1 MGGHRCNE
9 WKHMKTMIRQL
20 QERLDK
26 EKKNNEAG
34 IKSLEQLL
42 ILWKSLLQ
50 LGSVFQSLAVLTD
63 NNSHIVFCWQCGDII
78 EKISDRE
85 KKKKK
90 KKNTSGQTYLEE
102 KNRTRKTVY
111 RLPGL
116 VLTFHTCHSCAH
128 TQIPNKMMDSWQYFI
143 CISQTYTQLILI
155 HKRLNSLPVS
165 PKMTHCISVQTTNN
179 TMDFTKCRRLL
190 CAAAGP
196 AAK

>member
-1 MGGHRCNE
+1 
-9 WKHMKTMIRQL
+9 MKTMIRQL

-116 VLTFHTCHSCAH
+116 VLTFHSCAH
-128 TQIPNKMMDSWQYFI
+128 TQIPNKMMDS
-143 CISQTYTQLILI
+143 
-155 HKRLNSLPVS
+155 
-165 PKMTHCISVQTTNN
+165 
-179 TMDFTKCRRLL
+179 
-190 CAAAGP
+190 
-196 AAK
+196 

>member
-1 MGGHRCNE
+1 
-9 WKHMKTMIRQL
+9 MKTMIRQL

-90 KKNTSGQTYLEE
+90 KK
-102 KNRTRKTVY
+102 
-111 RLPGL
+111 
-116 VLTFHTCHSCAH
+116 
-128 TQIPNKMMDSWQYFI
+128 TQ
-143 CISQTYTQLILI
+143 
-155 HKRLNSLPVS
+155 
-165 PKMTHCISVQTTNN
+165 
-179 TMDFTKCRRLL
+179 
-190 CAAAGP
+190 
-196 AAK
+196 AAKLTWKKKIGPEKQFTDCLVWF